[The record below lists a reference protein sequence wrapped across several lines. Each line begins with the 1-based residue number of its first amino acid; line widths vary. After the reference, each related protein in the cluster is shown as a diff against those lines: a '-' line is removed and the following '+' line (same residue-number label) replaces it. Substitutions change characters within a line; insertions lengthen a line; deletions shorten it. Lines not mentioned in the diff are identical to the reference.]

1 MNGFK
6 FSLAFIFSGVP
17 QDSIFASL
25 LFLLYTNDI
34 NNATNYC
41 VVYHFADD
49 TNLSNI
55 FANISIIIS

>member
-49 TNLSNI
+49 TNL
-55 FANISIIIS
+55 